1 MSSRDT
7 LLKYGLSMEVKFL
20 NLVREHLGDTQ
31 IRIRKTADEFCCV
44 DFVIVNEA
52 TNKKIVLELKSRTID
67 LNKKPN
73 FLIAYKKLYN
83 IKSEYKNTDC
93 LLVWS
98 DTFANVFYTKFTDE
112 LLNSI
117 SGIVCNQK
125 CFFIEKSECNNGVD
139 GLVEMIKSLLI

>member
-1 MSSRDT
+1 MNKDT

-20 NLVREHLGDTQ
+20 NLVRGHLRDTP
-31 IRIRKTADEFCCV
+31 IKIRKTKDEFCCV

-52 TNKKIVLELKSRTID
+52 NNKKIVLELKSRTID

-73 FLIAYKKLYN
+73 FLIAHKKLYN

-98 DTFANVFYTKFTDE
+98 DTFANVFYTQFTEE
-112 LLNSI
+112 LLNSK
-117 SGIVCNQK
+117 SGVICNQK
-125 CFFIEKSECNNGVD
+125 CFFIEKSECINGVD
-139 GLVEMIKSLLI
+139 GLVGLIKSLLI